1 MPEEQNIRDLKLIQY
16 LTEAHG
22 KEQQLETALQAH
34 IAMTTHKPYRRRLQQ
49 HLSETKRHAR
59 DVERRVKQLGG
70 KVDSGISVGNPVEAV
85 ESVQTLAKKG
95 AAMAQGPIHMIRG
108 TGEAEKQLKNAK
120 TEFANEAEEI
130 ATYKAIETLATAVGD
145 KETAKLARTI
155 SRDEEKM
162 MSFLERQIE
171 TLTKQVAREEIPAAA
186 RNGASRSRKKPATRK
201 SATAGKSATARK
213 KPAARKRSTTSAASR
228 SRSTSSPRKRSGS
241 TASKSG
247 SSTASKRSGSSSSS
261 RSRTTARKRSS
272 SSSRNGASASSS
284 RSSSTKSARSK
295 SAARS

>member
-228 SRSTSSPRKRSGS
+228 SRSTSS
-241 TASKSG
+241 ASKRSG
-247 SSTASKRSGSSSSS
+247 SSTARKRSGSSSSS
-261 RSRTTARKRSS
+261 RSKTTARKRSS
-272 SSSRNGASASSS
+272 SPSRNGASASSSRS